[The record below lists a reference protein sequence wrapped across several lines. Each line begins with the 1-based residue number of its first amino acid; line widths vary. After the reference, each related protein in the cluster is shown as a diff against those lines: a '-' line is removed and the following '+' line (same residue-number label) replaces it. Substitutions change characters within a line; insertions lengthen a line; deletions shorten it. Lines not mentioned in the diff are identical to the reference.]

1 MKKQK
6 SIFEE
11 GIAKV
16 RQNSTHNINKQ
27 NVFFNKLQKEDK
39 NQKEDIMFNF
49 RRSYQR

>member
-16 RQNSTHNINKQ
+16 RQNSTHNKQ
-27 NVFFNKLQKEDK
+27 KIFFNKLQKEDK